1 MTVVLV
7 ALPGAEVFAERLCAS
22 LSCEQGALKLH
33 CFPDGETCPQ
43 FLSPLAGQDVVL
55 VAALEQPDA
64 KMMALYLS
72 ACVARE
78 LGARSVGVVAPY
90 LPYMRQDA
98 VFAPGQGV
106 TARHFARLL
115 SSCCDWMVTV
125 DPHLHRIHDLAE
137 VYSIPTEVVPAAPVI
152 AQWVAANV
160 AQPVLVGPDEE
171 SEQWVAHVAALAACP
186 FTVLRKVR
194 SGDRDVAVSLPP
206 QDVLAGRTPVLI
218 DDIVSTARTMC
229 AAVKHLTAASGP
241 APICIGVH
249 ALFIGGA
256 FDELKA
262 AGAGQVVSCDTVRHA
277 SNGIG
282 MAEALAGAVR
292 RMLAR

>member
-1 MTVVLV
+1 M
-7 ALPGAEVFAERLCAS
+7 
-22 LSCEQGALKLH
+22 
-33 CFPDGETCPQ
+33 
-43 FLSPLAGQDVVL
+43 
-55 VAALEQPDA
+55 
-64 KMMALYLS
+64 
-72 ACVARE
+72 
-78 LGARSVGVVAPY
+78 
-90 LPYMRQDA
+90 
-98 VFAPGQGV
+98 
-106 TARHFARLL
+106 
-115 SSCCDWMVTV
+115 
-125 DPHLHRIHDLAE
+125 
-137 VYSIPTEVVPAAPVI
+137 VPAAPVI

-282 MAEALAGAVR
+282 MAEALSGAVR